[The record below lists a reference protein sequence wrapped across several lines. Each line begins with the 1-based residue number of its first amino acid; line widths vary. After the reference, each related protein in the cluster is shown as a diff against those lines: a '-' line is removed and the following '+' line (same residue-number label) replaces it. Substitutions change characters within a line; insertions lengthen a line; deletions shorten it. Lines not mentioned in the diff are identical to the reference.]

1 MFAIRLNDEAIIHED
16 TVTMGGSTISIG
28 VAKELYKLSVKTE
41 GKMFMGMHKSDL
53 SLIYLI
59 LQTCNLKLSKCIE
72 KTLKSGLKYYIV
84 DNKVL
89 LLDTNEDVEGTAT
102 IVNSDLI
109 VRGNINVSKEDIKS
123 ITNFLEAEAVINTS
137 NIKIQKYDTNKVKIS
152 DSDNSIG
159 FDGFFTN
166 LVFERVNGEDW
177 MLGELYLSDEQKD
190 NLINKVNELFG
201 YKPPA
206 FKNKSIGEFCFDRT
220 HVSNNDL
227 FRELRT
233 VNKSFNQNIVNNNK
247 ENAIVDFWKVYFTKL
262 SLLYSKGVCPLE
274 VLAAHQIVVD
284 AMIEQGYKKLI

>member
-89 LLDTNEDVEGTAT
+89 LLDTVEDIAGTASL
-102 IVNSDLI
+102 VGSELI
-109 VRGNINVSKEDIKS
+109 VRGNINVSKEDCKS
-123 ITNFLEAEAVINTS
+123 IVSFLDAEAVLNTS
-137 NIKIQKYDTNKVKIS
+137 NIRIQKYETNKVKIS
-152 DSDNSIG
+152 DSDGSIG

-166 LVFERVNGEDW
+166 LVFDKVSNEDW

-190 NLINKVNELFG
+190 NLIDKVNELFS
-201 YKPPA
+201 YMPPKIKTKA
-206 FKNKSIGEFCFDRT
+206 IGEFCFDRT
-220 HVSNNDL
+220 HISNNDL

-233 VNKSFNQNIVNNNK
+233 INKSFNQNIVNNKK
-247 ENAIVDFWKVYFTKL
+247 ENAIVDFWRLHFIKL
-262 SLLYSKGVCPLE
+262 SLLYSKGLCPLE
-274 VLAAHQIVVD
+274 VLEAYQTVVD
-284 AMIEQGYKKLI
+284 AMAEQGYKKLI